1 MGDDMGGNNKG
12 HLQNQYRTDW
22 AQVLD
27 YVSNQS
33 KVERRAICLAMLYKP
48 LSIQFE
54 RRGMEEGTKRNH
66 IRGLLSQNG
75 FINKFVFIFPPFE
88 QEEIDG
94 TTKRIKHGSLLEF
107 KLLRSPNQAALL
119 QAFFFLLF

>member
-1 MGDDMGGNNKG
+1 WEAIWEAITKG
-12 HLQNQYRTDW
+12 IFKISTEPTGLKSWIMYRTI
-22 AQVLD
+22 
-27 YVSNQS
+27 S